1 MPLLV
6 NSVPNLA
13 QGVSQQPDNLR
24 YPGQCDEQI
33 NAWATV
39 VEGLKKRP
47 NTNYVK
53 NLDTDGTANIF
64 THFVKR
70 DETNQYAIVVSLGN
84 VSLGTPAGVSAY
96 NLSLG
101 TRVSVF
107 VTSIANSY
115 LSLGTSVT
123 DPLNDLRALTV
134 ADYTFLVNKRR
145 TVRSRKDSLSSPPD
159 KQALIAVKLG
169 DYEKAYSVYIDG
181 VLVSPSSSLETFHQ
195 YTHSYWQNHTGT
207 VVPTTYYSGPSTGG
221 ARSGVYADT
230 EHIAEDLATC
240 IEDQY
245 ATTRTGID
253 DFDVT
258 TGGTGWLDVDNKLY
272 VMVRVRTKN
281 NLGFNQVD
289 RWEKRYVKASDPKK
303 LEFTVFQNSPN
314 PSDPTTTYENRS
326 AKGFCEVSNGIIQQF
341 IFTNKGSNYDS
352 DTATYPLQLEL
363 VQKVYGRYINKG
375 GGGGPFKGRL
385 NKYVNG
391 WVTAQNDATSLPADP
406 TFNTPISTTTLSPL
420 LVIRDGSLIK
430 VQKTVIVSNG
440 GSHYSL
446 INPHESSAITE
457 PGTGSEWESFW
468 TITSLTAGA
477 TAWATNT
484 FYDFTED
491 IRVRT
496 TDGLQ
501 NQGLDVIY
509 KEVNSITDLPAR
521 CYGGFRVK
529 VAGDPDIN
537 QDDYFVEFDTKD
549 GEDFGE
555 GAWVET
561 VGWNYDNSSTP
572 LLTGA
577 TVELDETTMPIT
589 LKPVFNGTEIISFK
603 LQAPQEDEFAQ
614 PTQEIGWRTRK
625 AGNDFTNPMP
635 TFVSTEGSFVS
646 LGGTV
651 YSCVNDHYSTAA
663 LTPSSATTHW
673 RAVTSGYP
681 VQVDAWAEGVEYG
694 REVKKTINDVFFFKN
709 RLGFVTDTSVIFS
722 EADNYFNFFRTTT
735 QQLLD
740 SAPIDVGLSHTK
752 VAILQHAIP
761 FQEKLM
767 LFSKQ
772 SQFVL
777 RGADVLSPKTVA
789 ISPVT
794 EYDISDSVEPVALGN
809 YIYFTFKRNDFEGMY
824 EYFVDNNTELFDAE
838 EVTQQVPKYIPNN
851 VRKIAGSQ
859 AENTLC
865 IGVDSDLK
873 TLYVYKYFWSNKEK
887 IQSAWM
893 KFTFD
898 RDVVGFDFIDSKL
911 YMITKDDEGL
921 HLEFL
926 TLEDGLT
933 DEGLGY
939 PLLLDSRVDGN
950 DVTVS
955 LYNAS
960 TKKTRISGIPYN
972 VSLGTDIEIYTKIG
986 TQRAIT
992 MVDNTTVDVTGALAS
1007 YVSNGGTVYK
1017 CVHTDPDTQVHTST
1031 AATEPGTG
1039 ADWTDYW
1046 VVSTDFSTA
1055 TAWALGKTYN
1065 DDTYFVIGKP
1075 YDMLYRFSNQAI
1087 KQPTERGGRSASDYT
1102 FQTIRNGSINYAD
1115 TGHFVVEVTPE
1126 YRDTYKYVF
1135 NPDITGA
1142 NLLLNEFE
1150 PQDGHFRFA
1159 VQGQPDKVTI
1169 EVKSDSA
1176 LPCKLLAAEFESMVI
1191 PRSKRYGS

>member
-53 NLDTDGTANIF
+53 NIDTDGTANIF

-70 DETNQYAIVVSLGN
+70 DETNQYAIVVSLGGVSAYD
-84 VSLGTPAGVSAY
+84 VSLGTSIPV
-96 NLSLG
+96 
-101 TRVSVF
+101 T

-134 ADYTFLVNKRR
+134 ADYTFLVNKRK
-145 TVRSRKDSLSSPPD
+145 TVAINTDADLKSKDIRND
-159 KQALIAVKLG
+159 EGKYEALVFVKLG
-169 DYEKAYSVYIDG
+169 DYEKTYDIYLDG
-181 VLVSPSSSLETFHQ
+181 K
-195 YTHSYWQNHTGT
+195 
-207 VVPTTYYSGPSTGG
+207 VVPFGGGVHNDFDPGSGHTYKSGAASNNN
-221 ARSGVYADT
+221 AEFADT
-230 EHIAEDLATC
+230 EYIATHLEQVLNGYLGSEGTVTGTTLSGGSGFTDTGATS
-240 IEDQY
+240 I
-245 ATTRTGID
+245 AS
-253 DFDVT
+253 
-258 TGGTGWLDVDNKLY
+258 
-272 VMVRVRTKN
+272 
-281 NLGFNQVD
+281 FNS
-289 RWEKRYVKASDPKK
+289 KAGH
-303 LEFTVFQNSPN
+303 V
-314 PSDPTTTYENRS
+314 TTTYEFFIDQYQTS
-326 AKGFCEVSNGIIQQF
+326 AHTTKIGFGAKGSVIFKNGSVQSHELTQQGNGYDGTLASDTYKLTIRQHELRTTRPARDFSEFETTSTKTDITSATPDFIIPL
-341 IFTNKGSNYDS
+341 FTPTVLSSDSNY
-352 DTATYPLQLEL
+352 E
-363 VQKVYGRYINKG
+363 VQREGAV
-375 GGGGPFKGRL
+375 
-385 NKYVNG
+385 
-391 WVTAQNDATSLPADP
+391 
-406 TFNTPISTTTLSPL
+406 
-420 LVIRDGSLIK
+420 IK
-430 VQKTVIVSNG
+430 V
-440 GSHYSL
+440 L
-446 INPHESSAITE
+446 
-457 PGTGSEWESFW
+457 GTS
-468 TITSLTAGA
+468 
-477 TAWATNT
+477 
-484 FYDFTED
+484 DFSIRTED
-491 IRVRT
+491 
-496 TDGLQ
+496 GLA
-501 NQGLDVIY
+501 NQGLGVAY
-509 KEVNSITDLPAR
+509 KEVDSITDLPKH
-521 CYGGFRVK
+521 CFNDFRVR
-529 VAGDPDIN
+529 VRGDADIA
-537 QDDYFVEFDTKD
+537 QDDYYVRFQTKDREDYGEGSWVEIAGWTNDVRSAKPPEGIDTTVSGETMPVTLVPEFDATGKVSKFFLQTPD
-549 GEDFGE
+549 ELSNIVKNNGVIYKAIE
-555 GAWVET
+555 GHESSSDNEPGTGADWDEYWVVRTDYTDAPAWVT
-561 VGWNYDNSSTP
+561 GRRYNS
-572 LLTGA
+572 
-577 TVELDETTMPIT
+577 
-589 LKPVFNGTEIISFK
+589 
-603 LQAPQEDEFAQ
+603 
-614 PTQEIGWRTRK
+614 
-625 AGNDFTNPMP
+625 AGYGYSARAAGDDFTNPFP
-635 TFVSTEGSFVS
+635 SFV
-646 LGGTV
+646 G
-651 YSCVNDHYSTAA
+651 
-663 LTPSSATTHW
+663 
-673 RAVTSGYP
+673 
-681 VQVDAWAEGVEYG
+681 Q
-694 REVKKTINDVFFFKN
+694 TINDAFFFKN
-709 RLGFVTDTSVIFS
+709 RLGFLTDNAVIFS

-777 RGADVLSPKTVA
+777 RGADILSPKTVA

-809 YIYFTFKRNDFEGMY
+809 YIYFTFKRNDFEGLY

-859 AENTLC
+859 QENTIC

-911 YMITKDDEGL
+911 YMITKDTEGL

-926 TLEDGLT
+926 TLEDGLK
-933 DEGLGY
+933 DEGLDY

-950 DVTVS
+950 DVTVAA
-955 LYNAS
+955 YDAS
-960 TKKTRISGIPYN
+960 TKTTRISGIPYN
-972 VSLGTDIEIYTKIG
+972 VSLGTDIELYTKIG

-992 MVDNTTVDVTGALAS
+992 MVNNTTVDVTGALAS

-1046 VVSTDFSTA
+1046 VVSTDFSSA

-1075 YDMLYRFSNQAI
+1075 YNMTYRFSDQSL

-1102 FQTIRNGSINYAD
+1102 YQTIRNGSINYAD

-1142 NLLLNEFE
+1142 NLLLNEFV

-1176 LPCKLLAAEFESMVI
+1176 LPCKLLAAEFESMVV

>member
-84 VSLGTPAGVSAY
+84 VSLGIPAGVSAY
-96 NLSLG
+96 DVSLG
-101 TRVSVF
+101 TSIPVT

-123 DPLNDLRALTV
+123 NPLNDLRALTV
-134 ADYTFLVNKRR
+134 ADYTFLVNKRK
-145 TVRSRKDSLSSPPD
+145 TIAINTDADLKSKDIRND
-159 KQALIAVKLG
+159 DGKYEALVFVKLG
-169 DYEKAYSVYIDG
+169 DYEKKYDIYLDG
-181 VLVSPSSSLETFHQ
+181 KLVPVDGSLVSYHQ
-195 YTHSYWQNHTGT
+195 VAGHT
-207 VVPTTYYSGPSTGG
+207 YESGPADQGEKG
-221 ARSGVYADT
+221 AHADT
-230 EHIAEDLATC
+230 EVIAEDLEGCLRAYLPSDESVTASVIGGGAGFPDSGRHKTGFAALDRITYSYEFFIEQYDIDHTNPSAVQTGFGAKGTC
-240 IEDQY
+240 VFKNGVVQSSEL
-245 ATTRTGID
+245 TKN
-253 DFDVT
+253 
-258 TGGTGWLDVDNKLY
+258 GTG
-272 VMVRVRTKN
+272 
-281 NLGFNQVD
+281 
-289 RWEKRYVKASDPKK
+289 
-303 LEFTVFQNSPN
+303 
-314 PSDPTTTYENRS
+314 
-326 AKGFCEVSNGIIQQF
+326 
-341 IFTNKGSNYDS
+341 YDS
-352 DTATYPLQLEL
+352 ALATATPATLKLIIRQHSVYESNWTRDPLSTSSKRDYTASTLSA
-363 VQKVYGRYINKG
+363 
-375 GGGGPFKGRL
+375 P
-385 NKYVNG
+385 
-391 WVTAQNDATSLPADP
+391 VTAMPSITSSAFTGTSLEVERQG
-406 TFNTPISTTTLSPL
+406 S
-420 LVIRDGSLIK
+420 VIK
-430 VQKTVIVSNG
+430 
-440 GSHYSL
+440 
-446 INPHESSAITE
+446 
-457 PGTGSEWESFW
+457 
-468 TITSLTAGA
+468 ITSD
-477 TAWATNT
+477 N
-484 FYDFTED
+484 DFSIRTED
-491 IRVRT
+491 
-496 TDGLQ
+496 GLA
-501 NQGLDVIY
+501 NQGLGVAY
-509 KEVNSITDLPAR
+509 KEVDSITDLPKH
-521 CYGGFRVK
+521 CFNDFRVR
-529 VAGDPDIN
+529 VRGDADIA
-537 QDDYFVEFDTKD
+537 QDDYYVRFQTKDREDYGEGSWVEIAGWTSDVRSAKPPEGIDTVVKNETMPVTLVPEFD
-549 GEDFGE
+549 
-555 GAWVET
+555 A
-561 VGWNYDNSSTP
+561 
-572 LLTGA
+572 TGK
-577 TVELDETTMPIT
+577 VSKL
-589 LKPVFNGTEIISFK
+589 F
-603 LQAPQEDEFAQ
+603 LQAPDELRNTVKNSGVIYTTAEDHESSSDNEPGTGADWEDYWVVTTDYTDAPAWVTGRQ
-614 PTQEIGWRTRK
+614 YNS
-625 AGNDFTNPMP
+625 AGYGYTARQAGDDFTNPFP
-635 TFVSTEGSFVS
+635 SFV
-646 LGGTV
+646 
-651 YSCVNDHYSTAA
+651 D
-663 LTPSSATTHW
+663 
-673 RAVTSGYP
+673 
-681 VQVDAWAEGVEYG
+681 Q
-694 REVKKTINDVFFFKN
+694 TINDVFFFKN

-859 AENTLC
+859 QENTIC

-911 YMITKDDEGL
+911 YMITKDTEGL

-950 DVTVS
+950 DVTVAS
-955 LYNAS
+955 YDAS

-1046 VVSTDFSTA
+1046 VVSTDFSSA

>member
-53 NLDTDGTANIF
+53 NIDTTSTSSNLF

-70 DETNQYAIVVSLGN
+70 DETNQYVVTVSLG
-84 VSLGTPAGVSAY
+84 GVSAY

-145 TVRSRKDSLSSPPD
+145 EVKRNSVDRTEDFRNLEDAADPRYE
-159 KQALIAVKLG
+159 ALIFPKIG
-169 DYEKAYSVYIDG
+169 DYEKAYSIYIDDS
-181 VLVSPSSSLETFHQ
+181 LVAVGSTLQGSEHDFSHVSSNDSQ
-195 YTHSYWQNHTGT
+195 DA
-207 VVPTTYYSGPSTGG
+207 TYISGPSSK
-221 ARSGVYADT
+221 AVHADT
-230 EHIAEDLATC
+230 EHIARDLLIALQDWLPDPAVPDSITSFSLNSGFEGAGFEDSGVRPTDISQPLRPSVEIRYEFNILQYDSSGTLLAGKGAGGNLVMESGS
-240 IEDQY
+240 ISSFNLNRRGRGY
-245 ATTRTGID
+245 RTGVAGDVLEMEIIKYEIIRANAFASSRILQLVGKSD
-253 DFDVT
+253 VLSLKKYIYNRDSVPSFFTDVT
-258 TGGTGWLDVDNKLY
+258 
-272 VMVRVRTKN
+272 MP
-281 NLGFNQVD
+281 Q
-289 RWEKRYVKASDPKK
+289 
-303 LEFTVFQNSPN
+303 
-314 PSDPTTTYENRS
+314 
-326 AKGFCEVSNGIIQQF
+326 I
-341 IFTNKGSNYDS
+341 
-352 DTATYPLQLEL
+352 TAT
-363 VQKVYGRYINKG
+363 VGN
-375 GGGGPFKGRL
+375 
-385 NKYVNG
+385 
-391 WVTAQNDATSLPADP
+391 A
-406 TFNTPISTTTLSPL
+406 
-420 LVIRDGSLIK
+420 
-430 VQKTVIVSNG
+430 
-440 GSHYSL
+440 
-446 INPHESSAITE
+446 
-457 PGTGSEWESFW
+457 
-468 TITSLTAGA
+468 
-477 TAWATNT
+477 
-484 FYDFTED
+484 DFTAERNGSVIKLSSNLD
-491 IRVRT
+491 FNIRVE
-496 TDGLQ
+496 DGLAS
-501 NQGLDVIY
+501 QGLGLAY
-509 KEVNSITDLPAR
+509 KEVDSITELPKN
-521 CYGGFRVK
+521 CYNNFKIKVK
-529 VAGDPDIN
+529 GDPDIN
-537 QDDYFVEFDTKD
+537 QDDYYVRFQTK
-549 GEDFGE
+549 GREDFGS
-555 GAWVET
+555 GSYIET
-561 VGWNYDNSSTP
+561 VGWKASFEK
-572 LLTGA
+572 GA
-577 TVELDETTMPIT
+577 APEGIPFLFDPTTMPVV
-589 LKPVFNGTEIISFK
+589 LVQQQDGTFILQTPNERINYVKHNNVIYKLVEDHISASATEPGGTTDSDSDGIPDWK
-603 LQAPQEDEFAQ
+603 AYWIVTTEVSTANPWSLNKAYAVTEA
-614 PTQEIGWRTRK
+614 GWTGRA
-625 AGNDFTNPMP
+625 AGDDFTNPFP
-635 TFVSTEGSFVS
+635 TFTDK
-646 LGGTV
+646 TV
-651 YSCVNDHYSTAA
+651 
-663 LTPSSATTHW
+663 
-673 RAVTSGYP
+673 
-681 VQVDAWAEGVEYG
+681 
-694 REVKKTINDVFFFKN
+694 NDVFFFKN
-709 RLGFVTDTSVIFS
+709 RLGFVSDTSVIFS
-722 EADNYFNFFRTTT
+722 EADEYFNFFRTTT

-752 VAILQHAIP
+752 VATLQHAIP

-1046 VVSTDFSTA
+1046 VVSTDFSSA

-1065 DDTYFVIGKP
+1065 DDTYFFIGKP
-1075 YDMLYRFSNQAI
+1075 YNMTYRFSNQAI

>member
-53 NLDTDGTANIF
+53 NLDTDGTANLF

-70 DETNQYAIVVSLGN
+70 DQTNQYAIVVSLGN
-84 VSLGTPAGVSAY
+84 VSLGIPAGVSAY
-96 NLSLG
+96 DVSLG
-101 TRVSVF
+101 TSIPVT

-145 TVRSRKDSLSSPPD
+145 EVKVDTNPDLLSKHIQDDEGKYS
-159 KQALIAVKLG
+159 ALVFVKLG
-169 DYEKAYSVYIDG
+169 DYEKTYDIYIDG
-181 VLVSPSSSLETFHQ
+181 DVIPHGGTATESNKTPPAGHTYESGSANSSG
-195 YTHSYWQNHTGT
+195 TH
-207 VVPTTYYSGPSTGG
+207 
-221 ARSGVYADT
+221 ADT
-230 EHIAEDLATC
+230 EIIAQDLETVLNGYFGS
-240 IEDQY
+240 E
-245 ATTRTGID
+245 GI
-253 DFDVT
+253 V
-258 TGGTGWLDVDNKLY
+258 GGVSLEGGS
-272 VMVRVRTKN
+272 
-281 NLGFNQVD
+281 GFNP
-289 RWEKRYVKASDPKK
+289 SGK
-303 LEFTVFQNSPN
+303 LAAFAFGFSKTTSYEYFIEQFEDDGSGN
-314 PSDPTTTYENRS
+314 PDLNNKIGIG
-326 AKGFCEVSNGIIQQF
+326 AKGTLIIGANGAVQSSQLTHKGRGYDNTQTVPGTFDKPFVLTIKKIVSDSRTTPNSRGNNRNQKYWNEKPQETFYTSFPSTPGVIMPTF
-341 IFTNKGSNYDS
+341 LEHLSLPGGSNF
-352 DTATYPLQLEL
+352 E
-363 VQKVYGRYINKG
+363 VE
-375 GGGGPFKGRL
+375 
-385 NKYVNG
+385 
-391 WVTAQNDATSLPADP
+391 
-406 TFNTPISTTTLSPL
+406 
-420 LVIRDGSLIK
+420 RDGAVIK
-430 VQKTVIVSNG
+430 
-440 GSHYSL
+440 
-446 INPHESSAITE
+446 IT
-457 PGTGSEWESFW
+457 GDT
-468 TITSLTAGA
+468 
-477 TAWATNT
+477 
-484 FYDFTED
+484 DFSIRTED
-491 IRVRT
+491 
-496 TDGLQ
+496 GLG
-501 NQGLDVIY
+501 NQGLGLAY
-509 KEVNSITDLPAR
+509 KEVNSITDLPAK
-521 CYGGFRVK
+521 CYNNFRIRIR
-529 VAGDPDIN
+529 GDADIA
-537 QDDYFVEFDTKD
+537 QDDYYVRFHTKD
-549 GEDFGE
+549 REEFGE
-555 GAWVET
+555 GSWVET
-561 VGWNYDNSSTP
+561 VGWDDGPESARETRGID
-572 LLTGA
+572 TA
-577 TVELDETTMPIT
+577 IEITTMPIVLVVDSYDASTGKINSFT
-589 LKPVFNGTEIISFK
+589 LQTPNEYSNIVVNNGTYYNLVEDHISTSDTEPGTGDAVESSGVFYRCIQDHTSAAASEPGTGVDWVEYWTADPSISAATAWSSGVSYDGTSW
-603 LQAPQEDEFAQ
+603 LDYWVTTTAVNSAQ
-614 PTQEIGWRTRK
+614 PWKTNAQYFERPPGYGRRR
-625 AGNDFTNPMP
+625 AGDGYTNPFP
-635 TFVSTEGSFVS
+635 SFVD
-646 LGGTV
+646 
-651 YSCVNDHYSTAA
+651 N
-663 LTPSSATTHW
+663 
-673 RAVTSGYP
+673 
-681 VQVDAWAEGVEYG
+681 
-694 REVKKTINDVFFFKN
+694 TINDVFFFKN

-777 RGADVLSPKTVA
+777 RGADILSPKTVA

-809 YIYFTFKRNDFEGMY
+809 YIYFTFKRNDFEGLY
-824 EYFVDNNTELFDAE
+824 EYFVDNNTEVFDAE

-911 YMITKDDEGL
+911 YMITKDTEGL

-933 DEGLGY
+933 DGDLGY
-939 PLLLDSRVDGN
+939 SLLLDSRLDSADGAL
-950 DVTVS
+950 TVS
-955 LYNAS
+955 YSAS
-960 TKKTRISGIPYN
+960 TKKSTISGFLYDPVDVEVYSKVGHKYDFVKTTTTAGEVTGDITSVPFFAGVPYN
-972 VSLGTDIEIYTKIG
+972 
-986 TQRAIT
+986 
-992 MVDNTTVDVTGALAS
+992 
-1007 YVSNGGTVYK
+1007 
-1017 CVHTDPDTQVHTST
+1017 
-1031 AATEPGTG
+1031 
-1039 ADWTDYW
+1039 
-1046 VVSTDFSTA
+1046 
-1055 TAWALGKTYN
+1055 
-1065 DDTYFVIGKP
+1065 
-1075 YDMLYRFSNQAI
+1075 MLYRFSDQSL

-1102 FQTIRNGSINYAD
+1102 YQTIRNGSINYAD
-1115 TGHFVVEVTPE
+1115 TGHFVVEVTPQ

-1142 NLLLNEFE
+1142 NLLLNEFV

-1176 LPCKLLAAEFESMVI
+1176 LPCKLLAAEFESMVV

>member
-96 NLSLG
+96 DVSLG

-134 ADYTFLVNKRR
+134 ADYTFLVNKKREVKVD
-145 TVRSRKDSLSSPPD
+145 TNPDLLSKHIQD
-159 KQALIAVKLG
+159 DEGKYNALVFVKLG
-169 DYEKAYSVYIDG
+169 DYEKTYDIYIDG
-181 VLVSPSSSLETFHQ
+181 EVIPHDGS
-195 YTHSYWQNHTGT
+195 TGT
-207 VVPTTYYSGPSTGG
+207 STPPSGHTYESGG
-221 ARSGVYADT
+221 ATSGGSQTGEHADT
-230 EHIAEDLATC
+230 ELIAEDLETILNAYFGSEGIVGGVSLEGGSGFEPSGSVSTGSGASRYGSSYSLTTSYEYF
-240 IEDQY
+240 IEQFEEDTGNPGNPDLDQKI
-245 ATTRTGID
+245 GI
-253 DFDVT
+253 
-258 TGGTGWLDVDNKLY
+258 G
-272 VMVRVRTKN
+272 
-281 NLGFNQVD
+281 
-289 RWEKRYVKASDPKK
+289 
-303 LEFTVFQNSPN
+303 
-314 PSDPTTTYENRS
+314 
-326 AKGFCEVSNGIIQQF
+326 AKGTLIIGPNGAVQSSVLTQKGRGYDNTQTVPGTFDKPFVLTIKKIVSDSRTIPNSRGNNRNQKYWNEKPQETF
-341 IFTNKGSNYDS
+341 YTSFPSTPGVTMPTFLEHLSLPGGSNF
-352 DTATYPLQLEL
+352 E
-363 VQKVYGRYINKG
+363 VE
-375 GGGGPFKGRL
+375 
-385 NKYVNG
+385 
-391 WVTAQNDATSLPADP
+391 
-406 TFNTPISTTTLSPL
+406 
-420 LVIRDGSLIK
+420 RDGAVIK
-430 VQKTVIVSNG
+430 
-440 GSHYSL
+440 
-446 INPHESSAITE
+446 IT
-457 PGTGSEWESFW
+457 GDT
-468 TITSLTAGA
+468 
-477 TAWATNT
+477 
-484 FYDFTED
+484 DFSIRTED
-491 IRVRT
+491 
-496 TDGLQ
+496 GLG
-501 NQGLDVIY
+501 NQGLGLAY
-509 KEVNSITDLPAR
+509 KEVNSITDLPAK
-521 CYGGFRVK
+521 CYNNFRVR
-529 VAGDPDIN
+529 VRGDADIA
-537 QDDYFVEFDTKD
+537 QDDYYVRFQTKD
-549 GEDFGE
+549 REEFGE
-555 GAWVET
+555 GSWVET
-561 VGWNYDNSSTP
+561 VGWDDGPESARGTRGID
-572 LLTGA
+572 TA
-577 TVELDETTMPIT
+577 IELTTMPIVLVVDSYDASTGKINSFT
-589 LKPVFNGTEIISFK
+589 LQTPNEYSNVVVNNGTYYSLVEDHISTSDTEPGTGDAVESSGVFYRCIQDHTSAAANEPGTGVDWVEYWTADPSISSASAWSSGVSYDGTSW
-603 LQAPQEDEFAQ
+603 LDYWVTTTAVNSAQ
-614 PTQEIGWRTRK
+614 PWKTNAQYFERPPGYGRRR
-625 AGNDFTNPMP
+625 AGDGYTNPFP
-635 TFVSTEGSFVS
+635 SFV
-646 LGGTV
+646 
-651 YSCVNDHYSTAA
+651 D
-663 LTPSSATTHW
+663 
-673 RAVTSGYP
+673 
-681 VQVDAWAEGVEYG
+681 Q
-694 REVKKTINDVFFFKN
+694 TINDVFFFKN

-777 RGADVLSPKTVA
+777 RGADVLSPRTVA

-838 EVTQQVPKYIPNN
+838 EVTQQVPKYIPKD

-939 PLLLDSRVDGN
+939 PLLLDSRVDGS
-950 DVTVS
+950 DLTVS
-955 LYNAS
+955 YSAS
-960 TKKTRISGIPYN
+960 TKKSTISGFPY
-972 VSLGTDIEIYTKIG
+972 DP
-986 TQRAIT
+986 
-992 MVDNTTVDVTGALAS
+992 VDVE
-1007 YVSNGGTVYK
+1007 VYSK
-1017 CVHTDPDTQVHTST
+1017 VGHK
-1031 AATEPGTG
+1031 
-1039 ADWTDYW
+1039 Y
-1046 VVSTDFSTA
+1046 DFVKTTA
-1055 TAWALGKTYN
+1055 TAGEVTGDITSVPFFAGVPYN
-1065 DDTYFVIGKP
+1065 
-1075 YDMLYRFSNQAI
+1075 MLYRFSNQAI

>member
-53 NLDTDGTANIF
+53 NLDSTSTSSNLF

-70 DETNQYAIVVSLGN
+70 DDTNQYILSVSIGN
-84 VSLGTPAGVSAY
+84 VSATM
-96 NLSLG
+96 LSLSSTG
-101 TRVSVF
+101 ATVARNVPVSI
-107 VTSIANSY
+107 SSAASQY

-134 ADYTFLVNKRR
+134 ADYTFLINKRR

-181 VLVSPSSSLETFHQ
+181 VLVSPSSSLASFHK
-195 YTHSYWQNHTGT
+195 YTNSYWQNHPGT
-207 VVPTTYYSGPSTGG
+207 VVPTTYYSGPSGG

-253 DFDVT
+253 DFDVA

-375 GGGGPFKGRL
+375 GGGGPFKGAL

-406 TFNTPISTTTLSPL
+406 TFNTPIATATLSPL

-651 YSCVNDHYSTAA
+651 YSCISDHYSTSA

-777 RGADVLSPKTVA
+777 RGADILSPKTVA

-809 YIYFTFKRNDFEGMY
+809 YIYFTFKRNDFEGLY

-838 EVTQQVPKYIPNN
+838 EVTQQVPKYIPKD

-859 AENTLC
+859 QENTIC

-887 IQSAWM
+887 VQSAWM

-933 DEGLGY
+933 DGDLGY
-939 PLLLDSRVDGN
+939 SLLLDSRLDSADG
-950 DVTVS
+950 DLTVS
-955 LYNAS
+955 YSAS
-960 TKKTRISGIPYN
+960 TKKSTISGFLYDPADVEVYSK
-972 VSLGTDIEIYTKIG
+972 VGHKYDFTK
-986 TQRAIT
+986 T
-992 MVDNTTVDVTGALAS
+992 
-1007 YVSNGGTVYK
+1007 
-1017 CVHTDPDTQVHTST
+1017 TST
-1031 AATEPGTG
+1031 AGEVTG
-1039 ADWTDYW
+1039 DITSVPFFA
-1046 VVSTDFSTA
+1046 
-1055 TAWALGKTYN
+1055 
-1065 DDTYFVIGKP
+1065 GKP
-1075 YDMLYRFSNQAI
+1075 YNMTYRFSNQAI

>member
-84 VSLGTPAGVSAY
+84 VSLGIPAGVSAY
-96 NLSLG
+96 DVSLG
-101 TRVSVF
+101 TSIPVT

-134 ADYTFLVNKRR
+134 ADYTFLVNKRK
-145 TVRSRKDSLSSPPD
+145 TVQVDDSDALKSKDLEYD
-159 KQALIAVKLG
+159 AIITVNLG
-169 DYEKAYSVYIDG
+169 DYEKNYDIYLDNQ
-181 VLVSPSSSLETFHQ
+181 LVTVSSSPTGLQSDQFPP
-195 YTHSYWQNHTGT
+195 SAGHTYESGDAQGSKGGE
-207 VVPTTYYSGPSTGG
+207 YS
-221 ARSGVYADT
+221 DT
-230 EHIAEDLATC
+230 AVIAEDLELILEDYLAGQQGLGVVDLEIGGGSGFEDSGTHKPSGVLVFAKPVTTVKYEFF
-240 IEDQY
+240 IDQY
-245 ATTRTGID
+245 TDATHTTKLATGTKGTCV
-253 DFDVT
+253 FS
-258 TGGTGWLDVDNKLY
+258 GGSL
-272 VMVRVRTKN
+272 
-281 NLGFNQVD
+281 
-289 RWEKRYVKASDPKK
+289 ASYI
-303 LEFTVFQNSPN
+303 LTH
-314 PSDPTTTYENRS
+314 R
-326 AKGFCEVSNGIIQQF
+326 GI
-341 IFTNKGSNYDS
+341 NYDS
-352 DTATYPLQLEL
+352 
-363 VQKVYGRYINKG
+363 
-375 GGGGPFKGRL
+375 
-385 NKYVNG
+385 
-391 WVTAQNDATSLPADP
+391 
-406 TFNTPISTTTLSPL
+406 TL
-420 LVIRDGSLIK
+420 
-430 VQKTVIVSNG
+430 
-440 GSHYSL
+440 
-446 INPHESSAITE
+446 
-457 PGTGSEWESFW
+457 
-468 TITSLTAGA
+468 
-477 TAWATNT
+477 ATNT
-484 FYDFTED
+484 YKLIIRKITASQFGGFGGGDALEWSEYEDIDNSTPGYVLPAINSVSLTNSNFQVTRKGSVIKISADTDFT
-491 IRVRT
+491 IRT
-496 TDGLQ
+496 EDGLADQ
-501 NQGLDVIY
+501 ALKVAY
-509 KEVNSITDLPAR
+509 KEVDSITDLPKHCFNR
-521 CYGGFRVK
+521 FRVK
-529 VAGDPDIN
+529 IRGDADID
-537 QDDYFVEFDTKD
+537 QDDYYVIFKTKD

-555 GAWVET
+555 GSWVET
-561 VGWNYDNSSTP
+561 VGWVRGLESSKEYKGINTS
-572 LLTGA
+572 LN
-577 TVELDETTMPIT
+577 VTTMPVVLVIDSYDTIT
-589 LKPVFNGTEIISFK
+589 GKVNSFTLQTPNERSNVVKHNGVFYNLVE
-603 LQAPQEDEFAQ
+603 PH
-614 PTQEIGWRTRK
+614 
-625 AGNDFTNPMP
+625 
-635 TFVSTEGSFVS
+635 VSNSSNEP
-646 LGGTV
+646 GGTV
-651 YSCVNDHYSTAA
+651 DDDGDGVADWKRYWVVTTAVNSAA
-663 LTPSSATTHW
+663 PWKSDIQYFERATSYIQRQAGDDITNPFPSF
-673 RAVTSGYP
+673 
-681 VQVDAWAEGVEYG
+681 VDQ
-694 REVKKTINDVFFFKN
+694 TINDVFFFKN

-838 EVTQQVPKYIPNN
+838 EVTQQVPKYIPKD

-1046 VVSTDFSTA
+1046 VVSTDFSSA

-1075 YDMLYRFSNQAI
+1075 YNMLYRFSNQAI

>member
-53 NLDTDGTANIF
+53 NLDSTSTSSNLF

-70 DETNQYAIVVSLGN
+70 DQTNQYILSVSIGN
-84 VSLGTPAGVSAY
+84 VSATM
-96 NLSLG
+96 LSLSSTG
-101 TRVSVF
+101 ATVARNVPVSI
-107 VTSIANSY
+107 SSAASQY
-115 LSLGTSVT
+115 LSLGSSVT

-145 TVRSRKDSLSSPPD
+145 KVRSRKDSLSSPPD

-181 VLVSPSSSLETFHQ
+181 VLVSPSSSLENFHQ
-195 YTHSYWQNHTGT
+195 YTDSYWQNHTGT
-207 VVPTTYYSGPSTGG
+207 VVPTTYYSGPSSGG

-253 DFDVT
+253 DFDVA

-289 RWEKRYVKASDPKK
+289 SWRKRYVKASDPKK
-303 LEFTVFQNSPN
+303 LEFTVFQNSPD

-352 DTATYPLQLEL
+352 DTTTYPLQLEL

-375 GGGGPFKGRL
+375 GGGGPFKGAL

-406 TFNTPISTTTLSPL
+406 TFNTPISTATLSPL

-446 INPHESSAITE
+446 INPHESSSITE

-468 TITSLTAGA
+468 TTTSLTAGA

-651 YSCVNDHYSTAA
+651 YSCISDHYSTAA

-681 VQVDAWAEGVEYG
+681 VRVDAWAEGVEYG

-777 RGADVLSPKTVA
+777 RGADILSPKTVA

-824 EYFVDNNTELFDAE
+824 EYFVDNNTEVFDAE

-911 YMITKDDEGL
+911 YMITKDTEGL

-933 DEGLGY
+933 DGDLGY
-939 PLLLDSRVDGN
+939 SLLLDSRLDSADGAL
-950 DVTVS
+950 TVS
-955 LYNAS
+955 YSAS
-960 TKKTRISGIPYN
+960 TKKSTISGFLYDP
-972 VSLGTDIEIYTKIG
+972 
-986 TQRAIT
+986 
-992 MVDNTTVDVTGALAS
+992 VDVE
-1007 YVSNGGTVYK
+1007 VYSK
-1017 CVHTDPDTQVHTST
+1017 VGHK
-1031 AATEPGTG
+1031 
-1039 ADWTDYW
+1039 Y
-1046 VVSTDFSTA
+1046 DFVKTTA
-1055 TAWALGKTYN
+1055 TAGEVTGDITSVPFFA
-1065 DDTYFVIGKP
+1065 GKP
-1075 YDMLYRFSNQAI
+1075 YDMLYRFSNQSL

-1142 NLLLNEFE
+1142 NLLLNEFV
-1150 PQDGHFRFA
+1150 PQDGHFRFG

>member
-53 NLDTDGTANIF
+53 NIDTDGTANIF

-84 VSLGTPAGVSAY
+84 VSLGIPAGVSAY
-96 NLSLG
+96 DVSLG
-101 TRVSVF
+101 TSIPVTI
-107 VTSIANSY
+107 TSIANSY

-134 ADYTFLVNKRR
+134 ADYTFLVNKKK
-145 TVRSRKDSLSSPPD
+145 TVAVNTDEDTLSDDIRNSEGKYD
-159 KQALIAVKLG
+159 ALVFVKLG
-169 DYEKAYSVYIDG
+169 DYEKTYNIILDG
-181 VLVSPSSSLETFHQ
+181 REVPYGGTGLISNKTPPTG
-195 YTHSYWQNHTGT
+195 HTYESGT
-207 VVPTTYYSGPSTGG
+207 SAHGIH
-221 ARSGVYADT
+221 ADT
-230 EHIAEDLATC
+230 EVIAQDLEIVLNAYLGSAN
-240 IEDQY
+240 D
-245 ATTRTGID
+245 GI
-253 DFDVT
+253 
-258 TGGTGWLDVDNKLY
+258 LNA
-272 VMVRVRTKN
+272 
-281 NLGFNQVD
+281 
-289 RWEKRYVKASDPKK
+289 AS
-303 LEFTVFQNSPN
+303 FT
-314 PSDPTTTYENRS
+314 
-326 AKGFCEVSNGIIQQF
+326 
-341 IFTNKGSNYDS
+341 
-352 DTATYPLQLEL
+352 L
-363 VQKVYGRYINKG
+363 
-375 GGGGPFKGRL
+375 
-385 NKYVNG
+385 
-391 WVTAQNDATSLPADP
+391 
-406 TFNTPISTTTLSPL
+406 
-420 LVIRDGSLIK
+420 
-430 VQKTVIVSNG
+430 
-440 GSHYSL
+440 
-446 INPHESSAITE
+446 
-457 PGTGSEWESFW
+457 GTGSGFENSVKSPTTKITYSHEFFIDQYSTSAHTTKIGTGAKG
-468 TITSLTAGA
+468 TIVFKNGAVQSYKLTHKGNGYDGALAQNTFKLTIRQHKVTEKRETYFAQMPNRGVKTRTTTSSDKTDITTTTPGYVLPLFTA
-477 TAWATNT
+477 TAFTGTSNYTVERRGAVIKITGDT
-484 FYDFTED
+484 DFSIGVE
-491 IRVRT
+491 
-496 TDGLQ
+496 DGLA
-501 NQGLDVIY
+501 NQGLGVAY
-509 KEVNSITDLPAR
+509 KEVDSITDLPNR
-521 CYGGFRVK
+521 CFNDFRIK
-529 VAGDPDIN
+529 VRGDADIA
-537 QDDYFVEFDTKD
+537 QDDYYVQFQTKD
-549 GEDFGE
+549 REDYGEGSWVEIAGWGEDIRSAGE
-555 GAWVET
+555 IKGI
-561 VGWNYDNSSTP
+561 
-572 LLTGA
+572 A
-577 TVELDETTMPIT
+577 TKIQSETMPIILVPKLNADGSIAKFISQT
-589 LKPVFNGTEIISFK
+589 PNEFDGIVEHNGTIYNLAEDHIAGTSNEPGTGADWEEYWEITTAFDT
-603 LQAPQEDEFAQ
+603 APD
-614 PTQEIGWRTRK
+614 WVD
-625 AGNDFTNPMP
+625 GNRYLKNGTGYSPRLSGDDFTNPFP
-635 TFVSTEGSFVS
+635 SFV
-646 LGGTV
+646 G
-651 YSCVNDHYSTAA
+651 
-663 LTPSSATTHW
+663 
-673 RAVTSGYP
+673 
-681 VQVDAWAEGVEYG
+681 Q
-694 REVKKTINDVFFFKN
+694 TINDVFFFKN
-709 RLGFVTDTSVIFS
+709 RLGFLTNNAVIFS
-722 EADNYFNFFRTTT
+722 EADAYFNFFRTTT

-838 EVTQQVPKYIPNN
+838 EVTQQVPKYIPKD

-911 YMITKDDEGL
+911 YMITKDTEGL

-933 DEGLGY
+933 DGNLGY
-939 PLLLDSRVDGN
+939 SLLLDSRVDGS
-950 DVTVS
+950 DLTVS
-955 LYNAS
+955 YSAS
-960 TKKTRISGIPYN
+960 TKKSTISGFPYDPVDVEVYSKVGNKYDFVKTTTTAGEVTGDITSVPFFAGVPYN
-972 VSLGTDIEIYTKIG
+972 
-986 TQRAIT
+986 
-992 MVDNTTVDVTGALAS
+992 
-1007 YVSNGGTVYK
+1007 
-1017 CVHTDPDTQVHTST
+1017 
-1031 AATEPGTG
+1031 
-1039 ADWTDYW
+1039 
-1046 VVSTDFSTA
+1046 
-1055 TAWALGKTYN
+1055 
-1065 DDTYFVIGKP
+1065 
-1075 YDMLYRFSNQAI
+1075 MLYRFSNQAI